1 MDETVQPSNL
11 SLQGVAPGQK
21 GRGSS
26 TPQANPLGDEGAEGQ
41 EFPTV
46 EVARR
51 AGTETGPAGARGT
64 HIDVSQDDAL
74 AIGVEEIIAL
84 GVSTENL
91 GDAPFHLGK
100 AGEHLLWEDTNAGRC
115 MRGDPGLRGPGE
127 SQSVSAGG
135 PRPVTCCR
143 LRARPADFLVG
154 GGGGQAPGSRSPA
167 RPAHST
173 HSGVPGP
180 HPTAVRDPS
189 RARLPTP
196 TPEAGGRAPRPTHSL
211 ISYGILAHLLRRRAR
226 MGPRSGRA
234 RGRRGR
240 RRRACR
246 ARRGR
251 SEARLRDPLTPA
263 LSARC
268 RCGRPNPEARSRRGS
283 PPALTIYSQ
292 ALGSAAAAPRACA
305 DTAPPLVRPRPG
317 SDAKARAVKRRRGP
331 QWKSADAG
339 SLPGFT
345 SR

>member
-1 MDETVQPSNL
+1 MRKLGSERANHQPPVIKHQQTQSPCSPEPNRSKPQFHSQWGMGGVDETVQPSNL
-11 SLQGVAPGQK
+11 RLQGVAPGLK

-26 TPQANPLGDEGAEGQ
+26 APQANPLGDEGAEGQ

-51 AGTETGPAGARGT
+51 AGTETGPAGAWGT

-84 GVSTENL
+84 GVSTEDL
-91 GDAPFHLGK
+91 GDAPLHLGE
-100 AGEHLLWEDTNAGRC
+100 AGEHLLWGDTNAGRC
-115 MRGDPGLRGPGE
+115 MRDGPRLSGPGE
-127 SQSVSAGG
+127 SQAVSSGR

-154 GGGGQAPGSRSPA
+154 DGGGQAPGSRSPA
-167 RPAHST
+167 RPAHSA

-226 MGPRSGRA
+226 MGPHSGRA

-251 SEARLRDPLTPA
+251 SEARLRDPLAPA
-263 LSARC
+263 LPARS
-268 RCGRPNPEARSRRGS
+268 RCGRTQP
-283 PPALTIYSQ
+283 
-292 ALGSAAAAPRACA
+292 GSAAPARLAPSF
-305 DTAPPLVRPRPG
+305 DHI
-317 SDAKARAVKRRRGP
+317 
-331 QWKSADAG
+331 
-339 SLPGFT
+339 
-345 SR
+345 